1 MIPDSIIDHH
11 AQALITDEWLALPL
25 RLPPLGL
32 SVGALPDARLG
43 CPRRLRVIVHTGAQ
57 ALALVMSVASAAEG
71 AAD

>member
-32 SVGALPDARLG
+32 GVGALPDAGLG
-43 CPRRLRVIVHTGAQ
+43 GPGGLRVVVDAGAQ
-57 ALALVMSVASAAEG
+57 TLALVVSVASAAE
-71 AAD
+71 